1 MPLLRHV
8 VGEADGHGE
17 IENMTNNVLIKAM
30 FEKLNRI
37 RHDFSFSTFSQFS
50 DFRIT
55 CVELSHE
62 EQGQLGKLGVFIFR
76 EIPSRDNKITYHFG
90 MAGSATIGAFK
101 EPKT

>member
-1 MPLLRHV
+1 MRVDVLL
-8 VGEADGHGE
+8 
-17 IENMTNNVLIKAM
+17 EN
-30 FEKLNRI
+30 LNRI

-55 CVELSHE
+55 CAELSRE
-62 EQGQLGKLGVFIFR
+62 EQEQLGKLGVFIFR

-90 MAGSATIGAFK
+90 IAGSTTIGAFK